1 MRIIGCDLHASQ
13 QSIAMLDQE
22 TGETAEITLKHE
34 GDTVRDFYAAL
45 PRPVVVGI
53 EATGSMGWFLMLMEE
68 LEITCHVGHP
78 ATIRAAE
85 PRRQK
90 HDRRDAALLRDLL
103 VEDRFPSI
111 WQPSTELRDLRALLL
126 HRHEWV
132 RMRTRVRNALQSV
145 ALAHGIRR
153 HAGLWS
159 RNGQAMLSSLP
170 LLPHAADRRSAL
182 QALHAELTQ
191 HIKDLDQRVS
201 TRAHERPQACRLM
214 THPGVGPVTALAT
227 EVFVGDPSRFRHAK
241 AVASYVGMIPSEYS
255 SGPRQR
261 LGTITK
267 QGNRF
272 LRFLWCEAGL
282 QAARHETGLRRFYRR
297 KLQQKGVGKARV
309 AVGRKLGIRLWILLR
324 DQIDY
329 AEFCRRAPCHSAVK
343 PVCGNA

>member
-13 QSIAMLDQE
+13 QSIALLDQE
-22 TGETAEITLKHE
+22 TGETTEATLKHE
-34 GDTVRDFYAAL
+34 GDTVRKFYATLAQ
-45 PRPVVVGI
+45 PVVVGI

-68 LEITCHVGHP
+68 LGITCHVGHP
-78 ATIRAAE
+78 ARIRAAD

-103 VEDRFPSI
+103 AEERFPSI
-111 WQPSTELRDLRALLL
+111 WQPSAELRDLRALLL

-153 HAGLWS
+153 HASLWS
-159 RNGQAMLSSLP
+159 RNGQATLSTIP
-170 LLPHAADRRSAL
+170 LLPHAADRRAAL
-182 QALHAELTQ
+182 QALHVEFTH
-191 HIKDLDQRVS
+191 HIQELDQRLS
-201 TRAHERPQACRLM
+201 TQAQARPQACRLLS
-214 THPGVGPVTALAT
+214 HPGVGPVTALAT
-227 EVFVGDPSRFRHAK
+227 DVFLGDPARFRDAK
-241 AVASYVGMIPSEYS
+241 ALASYVGMVPREYS

-261 LGTITK
+261 LGMLAK

-282 QAARHETGLRRFYRR
+282 QAARREAALRRFYRR

-329 AEFCRRAPCHSAVK
+329 AEFCRRAPTRAAVRS
-343 PVCGNA
+343 